1 MFNKLQQWLLKL
13 IGSRFS
19 SVSIIMVLGF
29 LCYYF
34 NISAATLFEWYH
46 GDISKLTV
54 ALSVG
59 ALVSLY
65 ISADLI
71 MSRLKHIGDKVD
83 HHDEVFN
90 SAASIN
96 EDNKKNL
103 KVVLKKIDSIIQEL
117 GNTSNVVIIL
127 IQQSIYLVRPS
138 IDIVASQYLG
148 LSGTLNDLQK
158 QALRKHI
165 DNEKIKFI
173 RNMSYFVT
181 RFFDPDLR
189 TTMFNQMIKT
199 SIDKAFERCYDG
211 LVEILDNGDPD
222 YVSKLS
228 KVRIVEDQI
237 VQDLLKGVLNIDY
250 DMIDPKFKSRMPVD
264 L

>member
-46 GDISKLTV
+46 GDTSKLTV
-54 ALSVG
+54 ALSIG

-83 HHDEVFN
+83 RHDEIFN
-90 SAASIN
+90 NAASIN
-96 EDNKKNL
+96 KANKENL
-103 KVVLKKIDSIIQEL
+103 ETVIKKIDSIMQEL

-138 IDIVASQYLG
+138 IDIVASQYLS
-148 LSGTLNDLQK
+148 LTEPLNDLQK
-158 QALRKHI
+158 QALKKHV

-211 LVEILDNGDPD
+211 LVTGLNKEGSD
-222 YVSKLS
+222 YASKLS
-228 KVRIVEDQI
+228 EVRVVEDRV

>member
-46 GDISKLTV
+46 GDTSKLTV
-54 ALSVG
+54 ALSIG

-83 HHDEVFN
+83 RHDEIFN
-90 SAASIN
+90 NAASIN
-96 EDNKKNL
+96 KANKENL
-103 KVVLKKIDSIIQEL
+103 ETVIKKIDSIMQEL

-138 IDIVASQYLG
+138 IDIVASQYLS
-148 LSGTLNDLQK
+148 LTEPLNDLQK
-158 QALRKHI
+158 QALKKHV

-211 LVEILDNGDPD
+211 LVTGLNKEGSD
-222 YVSKLS
+222 YASKLS
-228 KVRIVEDQI
+228 EVRVIEDRF

>member
-83 HHDEVFN
+83 HHDEIFN

-189 TTMFNQMIKT
+189 TTMFNQMIKI

-211 LVEILDNGDPD
+211 LVEILDNGDND
-222 YVSKLS
+222 YASKLS

>member
-54 ALSVG
+54 ALSIG

-199 SIDKAFERCYDG
+199 SIDKSFERCYDS
-211 LVEILDNGDPD
+211 LVEILDNGDTD

-228 KVRIVEDQI
+228 KVRIVEDHI